1 MRDRFLIAFAIVVLT
16 STSLAARPASG
27 PATQPV
33 QSAKESVAVRRCVYV
48 LDHSGSMV
56 KKIKAARTFLH
67 AEIDKLAPASLFNV
81 ILTNGEG
88 CVSFKPDLCTPT
100 NEIKTALRDF
110 LGKAT
115 TGGTDDLINA
125 LRIAKKSDA
134 SIVLITDGVPGGGAI
149 EHEQLAAATVH

>member
-1 MRDRFLIAFAIVVLT
+1 
-16 STSLAARPASG
+16 
-27 PATQPV
+27 
-33 QSAKESVAVRRCVYV
+33 
-48 LDHSGSMV
+48 MV

-134 SIVLITDGVPGGGAI
+134 SIVLITDGDVGNPTAI
-149 EHEQLAAATVH
+149 AEFLKRIPSRHEVKVELFDHANVSAKLVTQLREKTDGRSVEIFMHGKES